1 MLDDMNISPL
11 MDLPSS
17 APSAPSE
24 NEKGRHKGKKIKK
37 AKKKVR
43 KEKAKRKKA
52 ESKCEKLKHELEM
65 EKKLDAER
73 QRSHELT
80 CELKFHRQLIHL
92 LYPDLDRKLGECSG
106 GENQNES

>member
-1 MLDDMNISPL
+1 MLDDMNISSL

-52 ESKCEKLKHELEM
+52 DSKCEKLKHELEM
-65 EKKLDAER
+65 EKNLDAER
-73 QRSHELT
+73 QRCNELT
-80 CELKFHRQLIHL
+80 FDPKFNRPLIIVL
-92 LYPDLDRKLGECSG
+92 TPDLDR
-106 GENQNES
+106 

>member
-1 MLDDMNISPL
+1 MLDDMNISSL
-11 MDLPSS
+11 MGLPSS

-37 AKKKVR
+37 AKRRLEKR
-43 KEKAKRKKA
+43 KQTKKA

>member
-1 MLDDMNISPL
+1 MNNYEPISPL
-11 MDLPSS
+11 SDFPSHESS
-17 APSAPSE
+17 ALSV
-24 NEKGRHKGKKIKK
+24 NKKDHHKKKK
-37 AKKKVR
+37 AKKKVG

-52 ESKCEKLKHELEM
+52 ESKCAELKYKRKAD
-65 EKKLDAER
+65 KKLAAER
-73 QRSHELT
+73 QRSYELA

>member
-1 MLDDMNISPL
+1 MLNEMNFSSL
-11 MDLPSS
+11 LEFPSS
-17 APSAPSE
+17 DPSAPSE
-24 NEKGRHKGKKIKK
+24 NEKDHHDDKKIKK
-37 AKKKVR
+37 AKRKVG

-52 ESKCEKLKHELEM
+52 ESKCKKLKYKLET
-65 EKKLDAER
+65 EKKLNAER
-73 QRSHELT
+73 QRSHELA